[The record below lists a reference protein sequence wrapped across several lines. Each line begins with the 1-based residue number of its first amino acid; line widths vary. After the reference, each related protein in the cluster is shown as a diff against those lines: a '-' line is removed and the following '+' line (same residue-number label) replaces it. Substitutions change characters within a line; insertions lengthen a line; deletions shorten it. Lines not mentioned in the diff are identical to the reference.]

1 VNKGD
6 VMNAF
11 LSKISDWLKLSP
23 RYLFPISLVT
33 GFVLFASADIL
44 DIFGITPLVTQIRPY
59 LGFIFLLATALL
71 ITNLC
76 IAIYSWIHSKYQ
88 KALNMKMLQ
97 ERLHTLTDDEKR
109 VLQYYIDKQ
118 TRTQY
123 LPYFDGVVR
132 GLELE
137 SVIFKS
143 VNSARDLD
151 RWAFNIQPWAWK
163 YLNEHKGL
171 LEIQDKDVSTT
182 KRK

>member
-1 VNKGD
+1 
-6 VMNAF
+6 MNAF

-44 DIFGITPLVTQIRPY
+44 DLFGINPLVTQIRPY

-76 IAIYSWIHSKYQ
+76 IAIYTWANSKYQ
-88 KALNMKMLQ
+88 KALNMRMLQ
-97 ERLHTLTDDEKR
+97 GRLRALTDDEKR
-109 VLQYYIDKQ
+109 ILQYYISKQ

-123 LPYFDGVVR
+123 LPLLDGVVS

-137 SVIFKS
+137 GVIFKS

-151 RWAFNIQPWAWK
+151 RWAYNIQPWAWR
-163 YLNEHKGL
+163 YLNEHKKL
-171 LEIQDKDVSTT
+171 LEIIDEDVPYDEH
-182 KRK
+182 R